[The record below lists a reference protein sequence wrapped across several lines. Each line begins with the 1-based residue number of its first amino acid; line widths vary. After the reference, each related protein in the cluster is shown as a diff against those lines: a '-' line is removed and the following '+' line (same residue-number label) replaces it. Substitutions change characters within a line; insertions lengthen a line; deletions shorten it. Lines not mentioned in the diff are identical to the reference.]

1 MNALLPKFQ
10 KFFVRSHESV
20 FHPSYWSFVD
30 KLITFFNVR
39 QSASGWCLRELFLP
53 DPMEAHSVMKCWVFV
68 ILVTVLPVA
77 GFGQSSL
84 SADASGSHIV
94 AAVQKMT
101 AALESVE
108 GFRCEAD
115 IRYYRH
121 GKADKRFIFTL
132 HAETQGSV
140 SLAFSRPYPGVKV
153 VYRQGDDKLTIKP
166 FKFLPIVSFSLSI
179 DNPLVKSPSGQRI
192 DHCTLEY
199 LITFLHEN
207 GELISKRASEY
218 REGKE
223 RVEFI
228 CWAKDYIDEKELN
241 RYRVVVLKENWFPSR
256 VERYNQQNLPI
267 EIISFK
273 NYTID
278 LP

>member
-1 MNALLPKFQ
+1 MRSYRNKI
-10 KFFVRSHESV
+10 FFVRSHESV
-20 FHPSYWSFVD
+20 FNPSYWSFVD

-53 DPMEAHSVMKCWVFV
+53 DPMEAHSVMKCWVLV
-68 ILVTVLPVA
+68 ILVTVLPAA

-153 VYRQGDDKLTIKP
+153 VYRQGDNKLTIKP
-166 FKFLPIVSFSLSI
+166 FQFLPIVSFSLSI

-228 CWAKDYIDEKELN
+228 CWAKDYTDEKELN

>member
-1 MNALLPKFQ
+1 
-10 KFFVRSHESV
+10 
-20 FHPSYWSFVD
+20 
-30 KLITFFNVR
+30 
-39 QSASGWCLRELFLP
+39 
-53 DPMEAHSVMKCWVFV
+53 MKCWVLV
-68 ILVTVLPVA
+68 ILVTVLSVQP
-77 GFGQSSL
+77 FGHSSL
-84 SADASGSHIV
+84 SDDASGSHIL

-101 AALESVE
+101 AALERVG

-115 IRYYRH
+115 IRYYRN

-140 SLAFSRPYPGVKV
+140 SLTFSRPYPGVKV
-153 VYRQGDDKLTIKP
+153 VYRQGDNKLTIKP
-166 FKFLPIVSFSLSI
+166 FQFLPVVSFRLSI
-179 DNPLVKSPSGQRI
+179 DNPLVTSPSGQRI
-192 DHCTLEY
+192 NHCTLEY
-199 LITFLHEN
+199 LIQFLYEN
-207 GELISKRASEY
+207 GELISKRESEY

-228 CWAKDYIDEKELN
+228 CWAKDYTDEKELN

>member
-1 MNALLPKFQ
+1 
-10 KFFVRSHESV
+10 
-20 FHPSYWSFVD
+20 
-30 KLITFFNVR
+30 
-39 QSASGWCLRELFLP
+39 
-53 DPMEAHSVMKCWVFV
+53 MEAHSVMKCRGVL
-68 ILVTVLPVA
+68 ILLTVLSA
-77 GFGQSSL
+77 ARFGHSSFA
-84 SADASGSHIV
+84 ADASGSHIV

-101 AALESVE
+101 AALEGVE

-115 IRYYRH
+115 IRYYRN
-121 GKADKRFIFTL
+121 GKADKRFVFTL

-140 SLAFSRPYPGVKV
+140 SLTFSRPYPGVKV
-153 VYRQGDDKLTIKP
+153 VYRQGDNKLTIKP
-166 FKFLPIVSFSLSI
+166 FQFLPVVSFRLSI
-179 DNPLVKSPSGQRI
+179 DNPLVTSPSGQRI

-199 LITFLHEN
+199 LIKFLYEN
-207 GELISKRASEY
+207 GELISKRESEY

-228 CWAKDYIDEKELN
+228 CWAKDYTGAKELN

-256 VERYNQQNLPI
+256 VERYNQNDLPI

-278 LP
+278 PH